1 MAASKKLEKE
11 IKEDRIQQLIE
22 LTASFCIES
31 LDEDYR
37 ELCEKLIKKMARK
50 RKVPFLSGRIEIWAA
65 AVVYA
70 LGSMNFLFDR
80 NSEPYA
86 TADDICQ
93 FFGTS
98 KSTTSQKAKSIK
110 DMFKMNYFDDEFS
123 TTYVK
128 ERNPFSNMV
137 MINGFIMDLEDI
149 PHFQTDLPVKNE
161 EIYLIKVTLDFWLD
175 QSTNTIHRIFA
186 IKGEDN
192 LYNLAKTI
200 IKSFNFDFDHSF
212 GFYDNINDWTGSMER
227 YELLSD
233 MYVNEDSG
241 SRIKSVRK
249 VNLQEIFK
257 DNPSKKML
265 FLYDY
270 GDEWHFIVELLGIDI
285 PVPNQKYPLLIESIG
300 KAPSQY
306 GNNEKGDVLHPSQ
319 TSLDIF
325 Q

>member
-1 MAASKKLEKE
+1 MAASKELEKK
-11 IKEDRIQQLIE
+11 IKEDRTQQLIE
-22 LTASFCIES
+22 LTTCFCIES

-37 ELCEKLIKKMARK
+37 ELCKKLIKKMARK

-86 TADDICQ
+86 TADDICT
-93 FFGTS
+93 FFGTL

-137 MINGFIMDLEDI
+137 MMNGFIMELEDI
-149 PHFQTDLPVKNE
+149 PQFQTDMPVKNE
-161 EIYLIKVTLDFWLD
+161 EIYQIKVTLDIWHE
-175 QSTNTIHRIFA
+175 QSTNSIHRIFA
-186 IKGEDN
+186 IKRKN
-192 LYNLAKTI
+192 TLYKLAKTI
-200 IKSFNFDFDHSF
+200 IKSFNFDPEHSF
-212 GFYDNINDWTGSMER
+212 GFYDNINDWTGSEER

-233 MYVNEDSG
+233 MYVNEYSG
-241 SRIKSVRK
+241 SRINSVKK
-249 VNLQEIFK
+249 VNLHEVFN
-257 DNPSKKML
+257 DNPGKKML
-265 FLYDY
+265 FLYDF
-270 GDEWHFIVELLGIDI
+270 GDEWHFIVELLGIDM
-285 PVPNQKYPLLIESIG
+285 PVPNQKYPLIIESIG

-306 GNNEKGDVLHPSQ
+306 GNDEKGDVLHPSQ

-325 Q
+325 K